1 MHIEISQSIIPSIAS
16 LYSDTNRIFME
27 YIDNSIDSAE
37 EFFDEPSN
45 SYTKDI
51 DINFHIDRNIV
62 TIKDNC
68 VGITNFT
75 KVVKSVG
82 HSDKRDLPWTN
93 GQFGFGIYSFIAACE
108 QIDIKTK
115 LKEQDEAQKII
126 INQKKVFKQNQ
137 EIADPSYAEIPY
149 DSGTVVTLSK
159 FDKLMWKSIDFD
171 KIVNEVEKHF
181 ELLLKRKNLTITI
194 SSLAQRKTHICEAF
208 DYDAYEGEPWEDFL
222 DKLDFKGRGK
232 GKGKKDIPLTVYA
245 EKPVHIYLKL
255 LDDRVINKPPV
266 FIAKGRRIGEVKDIK
281 QFHSKYKGEI
291 WTNPKLTGYIDVS
304 HFLDPDISRTSFR
317 NNSNSKALWD
327 ELIEIEEMILEFLA
341 DLNKRSETADYRKL
355 ESILNKELSKLA
367 KLDLMNFRTQNLTGK
382 DINVEPGG
390 PGEGQEEGAGS
401 EHHRDGENTGNNHS
415 DTNEDPN
422 GYGPSGQEGENPSD
436 KENNDSGASN
446 EETFADTGLTAE
458 RRKRS
463 GFDIKFVEGDPDEKG
478 DTGVLVR
485 SQLVGG
491 MIRIW
496 CEHPDFVDRL
506 SWSRTKEKII
516 TQRLVTYIAGEI
528 TVHYKDQMQ
537 SRYGQAEYNI
547 EMFRD
552 LIDWMYKFEQAI
564 SRMSGMKFSQLQ
576 GY

>member
-37 EFFDEPSN
+37 EFFDESTN

-51 DINFHIDRNIV
+51 EINFHIDRNTV
-62 TIKDNC
+62 SFRDNC

-115 LKEQDEAQKII
+115 LKEQDEAQKIT
-126 INQKKVFKQNQ
+126 INQKKVFQQNK
-137 EIADPSYAEIPY
+137 EIADPCYAEIPY

-159 FDKLMWKSIDFD
+159 FDKVMWKAIDFD

-181 ELLLKRKNLTITI
+181 ELLLKRKNLTIRI
-194 SSLAQRKTHICEAF
+194 SSLENGKNHICEAF
-208 DYDAYEGEPWEDFL
+208 DYDAYAGEPWEDIK
-222 DKLDFKGRGK
+222 DKLVFK
-232 GKGKKDIPLTVYA
+232 GKGKKDVPVTVYPTS
-245 EKPVHIYLKL
+245 PVYIYLKL

-281 QFHSKYKGEI
+281 QFPSKYKGEI

-304 HFLDPDISRTSFR
+304 HFLEPDISRTNFR
-317 NNSNSKALWD
+317 NNTNSKALWD

-341 DLNKRSETADYRKL
+341 DLNKRSETADYKKL
-355 ESILNKELSKLA
+355 EDILNKELSRLA
-367 KLDLMNFRTQNLTGK
+367 KEDQMNFRTENLSGK

-390 PGEGQEEGAGS
+390 AGESQEENAGS
-401 EHHRDGENTGNNHS
+401 EHHRDGENSGNEHS
-415 DTNEDPN
+415 ENNEDPN
-422 GYGPSGQEGENPSD
+422 GYGPSGEFGDTPSD
-436 KENNDSGASN
+436 KDNDGKGPSN
-446 EETFADTGLTAE
+446 EETFADTLYTSKQ
-458 RRKRS
+458 RKKS
-463 GFDIKFVEGDPDEKG
+463 GFDIKFVEGDPDVIG

-485 SQLVGG
+485 SQLIGG

-516 TQRLVTYIAGEI
+516 TQRLVTYIAGEV
-528 TVHYKDQMQ
+528 TVHYKDQIQ
-537 SRYGQAEYNI
+537 SRYGQPEYNVD
-547 EMFRD
+547 MFRD
-552 LIDWMYKFEQAI
+552 LMDWMYKFEQGI
-564 SRMSGMKFSQLQ
+564 SRMSGMKFSELQ
-576 GY
+576 SL

>member
-1 MHIEISQSIIPSIAS
+1 MQIEISQSIIPSIAG

-37 EFFDEPSN
+37 EFFDESTN
-45 SYTKDI
+45 SYKKDI
-51 DINFHIDRNIV
+51 EINFHIDRNSV
-62 TIKDNC
+62 SFTDNC

-93 GQFGFGIYSFIAACE
+93 GQFGFGIYSFLAACDE
-108 QIDIKTK
+108 IEIRTK

-137 EIADPSYAEIPY
+137 EIADPSYTEINS
-149 DSGTVVTLSK
+149 DSGTVVILSK
-159 FDKLMWKSIDFD
+159 FDKVMWKSIDFD
-171 KIVNEVEKHF
+171 KLVNEVEKHF

-194 SSLAQRKTHICEAF
+194 SSLSLGKNHICEAF
-208 DYDAYEGEPWEDFL
+208 DYEAYAGEPWEETK
-222 DKLDFKGRGK
+222 DKLVFK
-232 GKGKKDIPLTVYA
+232 GKGKAIPVTVFP
-245 EKPVHIYLKL
+245 ENPVYIYLKL

-266 FIAKGRRIGEVKDIK
+266 FIAKGRRIGEIKDIK
-281 QFHSKYKGEI
+281 QFDSKFKGEI
-291 WTNPKLTGYIDVS
+291 WSNPKLTGYIDVS
-304 HFLDPDISRTSFR
+304 HFLEPDISRTSFR
-317 NNSNSKALWD
+317 NNTNSKALWD
-327 ELIEIEEMILEFLA
+327 ELKEIEVMILEFLS

-355 ESILNKELSKLA
+355 ESILNAELSKLA
-367 KLDLMNFRTQNLTGK
+367 KLDLMNYRTQNLSGK

-390 PGEGQEEGAGS
+390 PGESQEEGAGS
-401 EHHRDGENTGNNHS
+401 EHHRDGENTGNDHS
-415 DTNEDPN
+415 NNNEDPN
-422 GYGPSGQEGENPSD
+422 GFGPSEQEGENPSD
-436 KENNDSGASN
+436 KANNDSGASN
-446 EETFADTGLTAE
+446 EETFADTGFTAQP
-458 RRKRS
+458 RKRS
-463 GFDIKFVEGDPDEKG
+463 GFDIKFVDGDPDEKG
-478 DTGVLVR
+478 DTGVLIR

-506 SWSRTKEKII
+506 SWSRTREKII

-537 SRYGQAEYNI
+537 SRFGQAEYNI

-552 LIDWMYKFEQAI
+552 LIDWMYKFEQGI
-564 SRMSGMKFSQLQ
+564 SKMSGMKFSELQ
-576 GY
+576 GL